1 MRLIIKI
8 LVWIFLINPILAS
21 GQSIFAGQTS
31 GNNIVYHDI
40 DDLHID
46 SPDWN
51 SSDAEY
57 MDLNDDGIIN
67 LKLMTDFT
75 YWSHLNYMS
84 ISSAADASDDC
95 QYSTLADHPDWIR
108 KHGSGDVIDSSLNWY
123 TEPGPFYGGTFY
135 KEYTSK
141 VTEGVFTGE
150 GYMAY
155 RICGIDTTYGWIRIY
170 CNGAHLT
177 VYDYSYQSASAGIS
191 QLTEFAAHPSFH
203 VKADQLIVEIPEEIY
218 NACSLVSCYDLS
230 GRLIFQLKPEPGMN
244 SYNNP
249 LFHRGLYVVHFAD
262 GKGYLFSSRLFVF

>member
-1 MRLIIKI
+1 MYLIIKI
-8 LVWIFLINPILAS
+8 LVWIFLIYPVLVS
-21 GQSIFAGQTS
+21 GQSIMAGQNS
-31 GNNIVYHDI
+31 GTNIVYHDI

-51 SSDAEY
+51 TSDAEY
-57 MDLNDDGIIN
+57 MDLNEDGIID

-84 ISSAADASDDC
+84 ISAAADASDDC
-95 QYSTLADHPDWIR
+95 QYSTLADHPNWIR
-108 KHGSGDVIDSSLNWY
+108 KHGSWDVIDSSLNWY
-123 TEPGPFYGGTFY
+123 TEPIPLLGGTFF

-177 VYDYSYQSASAGIS
+177 VYDYAYQSASAGIS
-191 QLTEFAAHPSFH
+191 QVTELAAHPSFH

-218 NACSLVSCYDLS
+218 DASGLIDCYDLS
-230 GRLIFQLKPEPGMN
+230 GRIIFQLRPKPGMN
-244 SYNNP
+244 HFYISGYR
-249 LFHRGLYVVHFAD
+249 HGLYILRLNDRSGRSFA
-262 GKGYLFSSRLFVF
+262 GKIVL